1 MWQVH
6 NAYNEIRYERRYPS
20 GLIQGISSFKSF
32 WKLNLCPDIIV
43 CQVMIW
49 VCDDDSS
56 CILVSFLV
64 TLELDIMYI
73 VTLQL
78 LWYIV
83 MSLDNILL
91 PSLRWK
97 IDRENW
103 YIYIKKSVFGKLL
116 SLSPKSRCVISNI
129 YQFII
134 FDVKLVIY

>member
-91 PSLRWK
+91 PRLRWK

-103 YIYIKKSVFGKLL
+103 YIYIKKVSLVNCSHHHLKADVSSVIFINLL
-116 SLSPKSRCVISNI
+116 YLMSN
-129 YQFII
+129 
-134 FDVKLVIY
+134 L